1 MGESAWIQ
9 GLSLGISA
17 ESWPH
22 VVVNIRKDN
31 AMKTT
36 KKTTITIAGYDH
48 PVETVTADWL
58 TARMRNGRR
67 RVEVL
72 GWKRLATIYHAA
84 RSGSAIRR
92 AINAEARRCGY
103 TPSTILALN
112 AEE

>member
-1 MGESAWIQ
+1 
-9 GLSLGISA
+9 
-17 ESWPH
+17 
-22 VVVNIRKDN
+22 
-31 AMKTT
+31 MKTN
-36 KKTTITIAGYDH
+36 KKSTIEIAGRDTN
-48 PVETVTADWL
+48 VAAVTAEWL

-72 GWKRLATIYHAA
+72 GWTRLAAIYYA
-84 RSGSAIRR
+84 SKPGSAVRQ